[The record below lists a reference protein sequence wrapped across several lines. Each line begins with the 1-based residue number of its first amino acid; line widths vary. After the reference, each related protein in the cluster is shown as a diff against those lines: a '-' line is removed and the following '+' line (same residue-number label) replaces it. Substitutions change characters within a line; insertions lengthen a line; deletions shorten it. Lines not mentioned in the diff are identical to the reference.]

1 MPRARRPSPTLVVAL
16 LGSLWLCTAAVVPFL
31 YAQVE
36 KSDRK
41 LIHRVEPDYP
51 PDLKQMGIG
60 GYVRIEATIS
70 PAGNVESVFLLGG
83 NPILGEA
90 AIKAVKKWKYVAQDS
105 QTKVQLSF
113 HFSP

>member
-1 MPRARRPSPTLVVAL
+1 MLFLGL
-16 LGSLWLCTAAVVPFL
+16 LGSLWLCTAPVVPAV

-41 LIHRVEPDYP
+41 LIHRVEPEYP

-70 PAGNVESVFLLGG
+70 PAGNVESVILIGG

-90 AIKAVKKWKYVAQDS
+90 AIRAVKKWKYVSQDS
-105 QTKVQLSF
+105 QTRVQLSF